1 MPDASNQTIK
11 RMITTGVL
19 LAPVVVLCIL
29 YLDVPLAHFVRDYLY
44 ANAHWSR
51 TTSDLPDLLSFV
63 VLISMAGSFAI
74 YLGRSRHAIYDRL
87 TLFAR
92 EVLWV
97 APSSYLAKA
106 LLKIVFGRSNT
117 RCWLRDPSIY
127 GFHWFQ
133 MKEHCEGFP
142 SGHMIVITA
151 LLAVLWR
158 FYPGSRILVTVTG
171 VLLGLALIATN
182 YHFLSDVLAGAYLGV
197 LLEIVLF
204 RWLFRKQDPASTPS

>member
-1 MPDASNQTIK
+1 MPGASNPTIK

-51 TTSDLPDLLSFV
+51 TTSDLPDLLSLV
-63 VLISMAGSFAI
+63 VLISMAGAFAI
-74 YLGRSRHAIYDRL
+74 YLRRSRNAIYDRL
-87 TLFAR
+87 TLLAR
-92 EVLWV
+92 EVLWL

-117 RCWLRDPSIY
+117 RCWLRDPTIY

-142 SGHMIVITA
+142 SGHMLVITA

-158 FYPGSRILVTVTG
+158 FYPGSRILVSFTG

-204 RWLFRKQDPASTPS
+204 RWLFRKQDPGSTPS